1 VEITAEFARLLCY
14 SVLPGG
20 QVKLKLHKRCM
31 IKVIIAAE
39 SALARRGIEHLLRGP
54 GVEIVASIT
63 PLSALDPELERR
75 EAADL
80 IISTAEPSHF
90 AALLQKLAEAELLR
104 DLPVVLLAE
113 VLDPQITARALRMG
127 VRAVLPAELAR
138 SQLLAALEAVSRGFV
153 VAMPVEAETIVTASQ
168 IPGFQSND
176 VEELHEPL
184 TPREHEVLRMF
195 ALGLANKEIAA
206 RLNISEHTVKF
217 HVAAILGKLG
227 AASRTEAVA
236 LGIRHGLVLL

>member
-1 VEITAEFARLLCY
+1 
-14 SVLPGG
+14 
-20 QVKLKLHKRCM
+20 M

-39 SALARRGIEHLLRGP
+39 SALARRGIEQLLRGP
-54 GVEIVASIT
+54 GVEIVASIAS
-63 PLSALDPELERR
+63 LSALDAEPEQPDS
-75 EAADL
+75 ADM
-80 IISTAEPSHF
+80 IIATAEPSHF
-90 AALLQKLAEAELLR
+90 AGLLQKLAETEIFR

-113 VLDPQITARALRMG
+113 ILDPPTTTRALRMG
-127 VRAVLPAELAR
+127 ARAVLPADLAR
-138 SQLLAALEAVSRGFV
+138 SQLLPALEAVARGFV
-153 VAMPVEAETIVTASQ
+153 VAMPAEPEIIVAASQ
-168 IPGFQSND
+168 NPASITNG
-176 VEELHEPL
+176 VEELLEPL
-184 TPREHEVLRMF
+184 TPREHEVLRML